1 MSRAAKPTPVA
12 PARTFH
18 APPRDWSAH
27 EWIPTACKRLIERR
41 TARGSSM
48 FTLWEPVIDGAAYG
62 TTRPGKVR
70 PWGAAHTRR
79 SREPLTDRA
88 AIEWELSQQK
98 LAMDVLA
105 NILPELDGALPEGV
119 YRCRGQILLSG
130 DPQVRAERAQQAR
143 RRP

>member
-1 MSRAAKPTPVA
+1 MTRAAKPAPAA
-12 PARTFH
+12 PARTFQ
-18 APPRDWSAH
+18 AQPRDWSAH
-27 EWIPTACKRLIERR
+27 EWIPTACERLIERR

-62 TTRPGKVR
+62 TTRPGKAR

-79 SREPLTDRA
+79 PRESLAGRA
-88 AIEWELSQQK
+88 ALEWELSQQRR
-98 LAMDVLA
+98 AMDVLA

-130 DPQVRAERAQQAR
+130 DPQIRAERAQAR